1 MPEIDDFTTLLNLL
15 TNNQPT
21 PLRPLP
27 LRPLLLGPDPE
38 KSTPEPIKTKP
49 KLCQHTSCNK
59 KLMLSDFA
67 CRCANYYCGAH
78 RHAESHACVYDFKK
92 QGATLL
98 EKQLVKAVASKLD
111 RV

>member
-1 MPEIDDFTTLLNLL
+1 MPEIDLRSIIINYLN
-15 TNNQPT
+15 TVSPST
-21 PLRPLP
+21 PLVPSVPLVP
-27 LRPLLLGPDPE
+27 VPKE
-38 KSTPEPIKTKP
+38 STPVSMKP
-49 KLCQHTSCNK
+49 KLCQHTSCKK

-67 CRCANYYCGAH
+67 CRCTNYYCGAH

-111 RV
+111 RI

>member
-1 MPEIDDFTTLLNLL
+1 MPEIDNFTALLSLL
-15 TNNQPT
+15 TNSQSIPLT
-21 PLRPLP
+21 PKSSFS
-27 LRPLLLGPDPE
+27 PE
-38 KSTPEPIKTKP
+38 KSTPDPIKTKP